1 MHVLTDLFENFGVDW
16 PKFFAQTIL
25 LLVVYLILRRFAFA
39 SVVTMLEE
47 RRRRIEEGQLNAE
60 KIKKQLAEAEVR
72 YAEVL
77 RKANEDAKR
86 MIDEA
91 RHLSEASTAKE
102 IQRAVKDA
110 EGIIAHA
117 KEAIEIDRQRMVVEV
132 KKEMITLVVETT
144 AMVAGK
150 VLTAEDQQRLSQ
162 ESATALAS

>member
-25 LLVVYLILRRFAFA
+25 FLVVYLILRRFAFA